1 MSAPKPQK
9 PPAHPAAS
17 TAWSRRRMLSA
28 LVCGAAGALLPSVPE
43 RATPAAAVATPAA
56 AGSLAERGICYDT
69 GTDYLPGSGIL
80 TIETWDVPRVTSE
93 IAVLHRDLHCNA
105 VTIFGS
111 DPDRLRE
118 AAEIALAEGMRVWI
132 QPRPIDADA
141 AALRDVIAGVA
152 ATSEELRQEYGPV
165 GLNLG
170 VEFTIFSA
178 GIIPG
183 ATFTDRITTLLT
195 SFDSMPTYNA
205 ALNALLGDMRET
217 ARAAFNGPL
226 TYGSGEWEAV
236 DWAGFD
242 FVGVDLYLDARN
254 KATYREQVRALH
266 QYDKPVLITEFGCCT
281 YQGAEDAGGGGYTI
295 VDWAADPPRL
305 NGTYVRS
312 EQEQAD
318 TITSLVRLYKEEQ
331 VHGAYVFTFIEPE
344 MTYDPDPLYDLDMAS
359 FGIVK
364 TLPAETGQGYEE
376 TGYWEPKLAF
386 AELASAYG
394 RP

>member
-28 LVCGAAGALLPSVPE
+28 LVYGAAGALLPSVPE

-152 ATSEELRQEYGPV
+152 ATAEELRQEYGAV

-170 VEFTIFSA
+170 VELTIFSA

-183 ATFTDRITTLLT
+183 TTFADRITTLLT

-205 ALNALLGDMRET
+205 ALNALLGDLRET

-226 TYGSGEWEAV
+226 TYGSLSSRQFRFLALFCDFRPPSTPSWVPWTASERGKYGQRTPFRR
-236 DWAGFD
+236 AGRPENAPFH
-242 FVGVDLYLDARN
+242 
-254 KATYREQVRALH
+254 ATE
-266 QYDKPVLITEFGCCT
+266 K
-281 YQGAEDAGGGGYTI
+281 
-295 VDWAADPPRL
+295 
-305 NGTYVRS
+305 
-312 EQEQAD
+312 
-318 TITSLVRLYKEEQ
+318 
-331 VHGAYVFTFIEPE
+331 
-344 MTYDPDPLYDLDMAS
+344 
-359 FGIVK
+359 
-364 TLPAETGQGYEE
+364 PAEQTVGMTTPNPSPAHRERGS
-376 TGYWEPKLAF
+376 LC
-386 AELASAYG
+386 
-394 RP
+394 